1 MALVYVGVLL
11 EILAAALGTLSKQ
24 LIAISEHLK
33 KPWLFHIGAT
43 INIAVGPLVD
53 ASAYAFAPQVIVAPF
68 ACLDVIFNA
77 LTAPYTLK
85 WQNEVLTRAHFIGCG
100 LVTCGASMT
109 ALFAD
114 TENVVYDV
122 YMLEKQL
129 LRPESLIY
137 FTVELCGI
145 LTANYLL
152 RRGLMTPMVRGIS
165 LGVIAGVLM
174 GNVFFVKGLVSLARF
189 SISTGDTQAWLRPTP
204 YLMGGCA
211 AGGAVI
217 GHMFMRKGLGE
228 YKGVFMVTIFE
239 GAHITAACL
248 SGCVVMSE
256 MSGAPW
262 WRYLCYWASVGT
274 IIAGM
279 LFINTAAAD
288 AELAHQRSIHIAQH
302 FGPEE
307 GEGLKEGQSPAPI
320 GKGRSSSDADV
331 ELARLRTDSQG
342 RNPLDGD
349 GSPIGRSDS
358 ESNFYYD
365 SATPSPQKAASP
377 RLLSMGE
384 TSSNVSTSTPEADL
398 IEIGQNG
405 NNEPAPCPP
414 IERLTPGPPVFTGI
428 ENARWEQQ

>member
-24 LIAISEHLK
+24 LIAISEHLE

-100 LVTCGASMT
+100 LVAAGASLT
-109 ALFAD
+109 AVFAD

-122 YMLEKQL
+122 YMLERQL
-129 LRPESLIY
+129 LRPESIIY
-137 FTVELCGI
+137 FSIELCGI

-152 RRGLMTPMVRGIS
+152 RKNLMTPMLRGIS

-189 SISTGDTQAWLRPTP
+189 SISEGNTEAWLRPTP

-211 AGGAVI
+211 AAGAVI

-262 WRYLCYWASVGT
+262 WRYLCYWASVAA
-274 IIAGM
+274 IIGGM
-279 LFINTAAAD
+279 LFINTAAAE
-288 AELAHQRSIHIAQH
+288 AELSHQRSVHIAQH
-302 FGPEE
+302 FVGEE
-307 GEGLKEGQSPAPI
+307 GMGLKEGQSPAPI
-320 GKGRSSSDADV
+320 GKGQSPDE
-331 ELARLRTDSQG
+331 ELELGRLRADSNG
-342 RNPLDGD
+342 PLDGD
-349 GSPIGRSDS
+349 GSPIGRTES
-358 ESNFYYD
+358 ECNFFDD
-365 SATPSPQKAASP
+365 SARSSPHKAASP
-377 RLLSMGE
+377 RLVGE

-405 NNEPAPCPP
+405 SNEPAPFPP
-414 IERLTPGPPVFTGI
+414 LERLAPGPPVFTGI